1 MITQTLLFIGDIAPD
16 IITSYPEDNLIYDDP
31 MEYQRAKRS
40 DVQDD
45 DDKASDDDDE
55 LADEGFDDEDEDYE
69 ENDQNSRTGVR
80 SSYSSGLRKKD
91 EIDQKNAMSEEQR
104 QQQQHE
110 SIDDDDDDDDDE
122 SGLDEAGW
130 SSGSSED
137 SERSAGESGSAEG
150 RNQSFYAR

>member
-40 DVQDD
+40 DVRDD
-45 DDKASDDDDE
+45 DDRASDDDDE
-55 LADEGFDDEDEDYE
+55 LADEGFDDEDEDDE
-69 ENDQNSRTGVR
+69 ENDENSRTSVR
-80 SSYSSGLRKKD
+80 SSYASGLRKKD
-91 EIDQKNAMSEEQR
+91 EIYQKNALSEEQR

-110 SIDDDDDDDDDE
+110 IIDDDDDDE
-122 SGLDEAGW
+122 SSLDEAGW
-130 SSGSSED
+130 SSGFSED
-137 SERSAGESGSAEG
+137 SERGAGESGSAEG